1 MIVVDVLVGAGVPT
15 NVVGIIVEDVLVGA
29 GVPANVVGMIVVD
42 VLVGAKVVGFGVTS
56 VEADEVKISK
66 VPVPVLLVVVPVL
79 YAEASTLN
87 NAQTATPT
95 NNENLLILPPTSLF
109 ISIPR
114 NIFDIQKNL

>member
-1 MIVVDVLVGAGVPT
+1 
-15 NVVGIIVEDVLVGA
+15 
-29 GVPANVVGMIVVD
+29 MIVVD

-79 YAEASTLN
+79 YADASTLN

-109 ISIPR
+109 ISIS
-114 NIFDIQKNL
+114 I